1 MTEPLERLRLFD
13 QTLRALREAQQLL
26 HGLPEDMRSLHDEH
40 SAAEAE
46 IAELREAGEA
56 AQLDRRK
63 AEAEVADAQEKLKH
77 FQQQVSRVR
86 NQREYG
92 ALLSEI
98 DGVKSALRG
107 LEEATLGALER
118 AESAGAALEERQ
130 ASFADLSA
138 RYQEALAKWEADKP
152 AVAAEVERLEK
163 ETDALRAELPK
174 GMVAQ
179 FLRMFDRYGGQAMA
193 PIQATE
199 RPAGGVIWHCSACN
213 YRIRPQVAVEINSR
227 GSLVQCDGCRRFLFS
242 ETTG

>member
-1 MTEPLERLRLFD
+1 M
-13 QTLRALREAQQLL
+13 
-26 HGLPEDMRSLHDEH
+26 
-40 SAAEAE
+40 
-46 IAELREAGEA
+46 
-56 AQLDRRK
+56 
-63 AEAEVADAQEKLKH
+63 ADAQEKLKH

-213 YRIRPQVAVEINSR
+213 YRIRPQAVVEIRSEEA
-227 GSLVQCDGCRRFLFS
+227 LIECDSCKRILYFDEEIG
-242 ETTG
+242 